1 MTEKLTMQANI
12 RTFSILIVSALT
24 LLLAGCPIV
33 QEPLEVV
40 FKPDSA
46 EQNQGPFMQKRFK
59 EAPPSG
65 KTAVDSAVELAKSN
79 EELFKKMAAM
89 QQGTQ
94 DMIAENRTLKDRI
107 AVLEPEL
114 EQVKKELDEAND
126 LLIDMTTELN
136 NWKMQILGFQEEM
149 RDADTEQLRAL
160 LKILKVLG
168 GEIDTEALHSQDQ
181 NSPAVSLNKQSDS
194 QLTETYSLSE
204 SNE

>member
-1 MTEKLTMQANI
+1 MTEKMTMQANI

-24 LLLAGCPIV
+24 FVLAGCPVV

-40 FKPDSA
+40 FKPDPA
-46 EQNQGPFMQKRFK
+46 MQHQGPFMQKRFQK
-59 EAPPSG
+59 AAPSG
-65 KTAVDSAVELAKSN
+65 KTAVESAVELAKKN
-79 EELFKKMAAM
+79 TELFEKMIAM
-89 QQGTQ
+89 QQESR
-94 DMIAENRTLKDRI
+94 DMITENRRLKDRV

-126 LLIDMTTELN
+126 LLIDMTIELN
-136 NWKMQILGFQEEM
+136 NWKVQILGFQEEM

-168 GEIDTEALHSQDQ
+168 GEINPEALRSQDQ
-181 NSPAVSLNKQSDS
+181 DSAAVSLNKQTKP
-194 QLTETYSLSE
+194 QLTETHSLSE

>member
-1 MTEKLTMQANI
+1 MTEKMTMQANI
-12 RTFSILIVSALT
+12 RTFSILIASAST
-24 LLLAGCPIV
+24 LLLAGCPVV

-40 FKPDSA
+40 FQPNSA
-46 EQNQGPFMQKRFK
+46 MQHQGPVMEKRFH

-65 KTAVDSAVELAKSN
+65 KTAVESAVEMSKRN
-79 EELFKKMAAM
+79 TELFTKMTAM
-89 QQGTQ
+89 QQESR
-94 DMIAENRTLKDRI
+94 DMIAENRRLKERV

-114 EQVKKELDEAND
+114 KQVKKELDEAND

-168 GEIDTEALHSQDQ
+168 GEIDTEALRSQDQ
-181 NSPAVSLNKQSDS
+181 NPAAVSLN
-194 QLTETYSLSE
+194 E
-204 SNE
+204 

>member
-1 MTEKLTMQANI
+1 MTMKANI

-24 LLLAGCPIV
+24 LLVAGCPVV
-33 QEPLEVV
+33 QEPVEVV
-40 FKPDSA
+40 FKPDPA
-46 EQNQGPFMQKRFK
+46 MQHQGPFMEKRFQK
-59 EAPPSG
+59 AAPSG
-65 KTAVDSAVELAKSN
+65 KTAVDSAVEMAKKN
-79 EELFKKMAAM
+79 TELFEQMTAM
-89 QQGTQ
+89 QRESR
-94 DMIAENRTLKDRI
+94 DMVAENRRLKERV

-168 GEIDTEALHSQDQ
+168 GEINTEALSSQDHD
-181 NSPAVSLNKQSDS
+181 SPAVSLNEQSKP

>member
-1 MTEKLTMQANI
+1 MTMQTNI
-12 RTFSILIVSALT
+12 RTFSILIVSVSALT
-24 LLLAGCPIV
+24 LLLAGCPVV

-40 FKPDSA
+40 FKPNSD
-46 EQNQGPFMQKRFK
+46 MQHQERRFHK
-59 EAPPSG
+59 APPSG
-65 KTAVDSAVELAKSN
+65 KTAVDSAVELAKKN
-79 EELFKKMAAM
+79 EELFEKMAAM
-89 QQGTQ
+89 QQGTR
-94 DMIAENRTLKDRI
+94 DMIAENRTLKDQI

-168 GEIDTEALHSQDQ
+168 GEIDTEALPSQDADL
-181 NSPAVSLNKQSDS
+181 PAVSLNK
-194 QLTETYSLSE
+194 
-204 SNE
+204 

>member
-1 MTEKLTMQANI
+1 MQAN
-12 RTFSILIVSALT
+12 TKTLFLLIVSALT
-24 LLLAGCPIV
+24 FLLAGCPVV
-33 QEPLEVV
+33 QEPVEVV

-46 EQNQGPFMQKRFK
+46 MQHQDASMQKRFQK
-59 EAPPSG
+59 AAPSG
-65 KTAVDSAVELAKSN
+65 QTAVDSAVELAKKN
-79 EELFKKMAAM
+79 TELLERMTAM
-89 QQGTQ
+89 QQESR
-94 DMIAENRTLKDRI
+94 DMVAENRRLKDRI

-114 EQVKKELDEAND
+114 EQLKKELDEAND

-168 GEIDTEALHSQDQ
+168 GEVDAEALRSQGQ
-181 NSPAVSLNKQSDS
+181 APAAVSLNKQSKH
-194 QLTETYSLSE
+194 QLIEPHSLSE

>member
-1 MTEKLTMQANI
+1 MKEKMTMQANVK
-12 RTFSILIVSALT
+12 TLSLLIVSALT
-24 LLLAGCPIV
+24 FLLAGCPIV
-33 QEPLEVV
+33 QEPVEVV

-46 EQNQGPFMQKRFK
+46 MQHQAASMQKRFQ
-59 EAPPSG
+59 EAAPSG
-65 KTAVDSAVELAKSN
+65 QTAVDSAVELSKKN
-79 EELFKKMAAM
+79 TELFERMTAM
-89 QQGTQ
+89 QQESR
-94 DMIAENRTLKDRI
+94 DMVAENRRLKDRV

-168 GEIDTEALHSQDQ
+168 GEIDTEALRSQNQD
-181 NSPAVSLNKQSDS
+181 SAAVSLNK
-194 QLTETYSLSE
+194 L
-204 SNE
+204 N